1 MTDTARQH
9 LILTGNPN
17 VGKSEIFSRLTGL
30 AAVSSNYPGTTVEYR
45 HGTTRLAGRIFTLTD
60 VPGAYTLEHACKAE
74 EIACDIIAGGE
85 YDVIIH
91 VLDSL
96 NLERNLFFLLE
107 TAAAG
112 KPMLVLLNKWD
123 LALAQGVEIDVE
135 KLSSLLGVKC
145 IPFVAVTGEGI
156 PALEA
161 ALVELLLNPVAPP
174 EPPKADADKWLRIGE
189 ISKAAQVVRHR
200 HPCWTERFQGASI
213 RPSTGLPLA
222 ALILAVGFFL
232 VRGIGEGAISHIVEP
247 LYESYYLPFL
257 NWIFSGLHAGVLKSM
272 LLGGEGVLGALSEGV
287 KIALGEVLAYVF
299 AFYFVLGLLED
310 TGYLPRLSVLM
321 DNFLHK
327 IGLHGYGTMPILLG
341 LGCKVPGIVAAR
353 VLETRRERVIACS
366 MTLMLAPCMPQSA
379 MIFALLAP
387 YSIVYTVA
395 VFGTLL
401 ATGIFSGLVLNKMMH
416 GEAQELFVEIPPW
429 QAPRLKSTCTKL
441 WLRVKNY
448 VVEAVPMILLGIA
461 ALDGL
466 SRTGFLD
473 WLAKIFRAPVS
484 ALLGLPSETV
494 SVVLLGFLRKDISIA
509 LLEPFHLQPGQIVT
523 ASVFLSLYL
532 PCAATMM
539 VLARENGIKDTLKIM
554 TLTLASAFAA
564 GVLTYL
570 VRLIV

>member
-1 MTDTARQH
+1 MTDQERQH

-60 VPGAYTLEHACKAE
+60 VPGAYTLEHSCKAE
-74 EIACDIIAGGE
+74 EIACDVIEAGE
-85 YDVIIH
+85 YDVMVH

-96 NLERNLFFLLE
+96 NLERNLFFFLE
-107 TAAAG
+107 TASAR

-123 LALAQGVEIDVE
+123 LARAQGIELDVK
-135 KLSSLLGVKC
+135 KLSLMLGVKC
-145 IPFVAVTGEGI
+145 VSFVAVTGEGI
-156 PALEA
+156 PAFEA
-161 ALVELLLNPVAPP
+161 ALADLLLNPLPPP
-174 EPPKADADKWLRIGE
+174 EPPKSDADKWLRIGE
-189 ISKAAQVVRHR
+189 ISRAVQVVRHR
-200 HPCWTERFQGASI
+200 HPGWRERFQGASI

-222 ALILAVGFFL
+222 AIILAVGFFL

-247 LYESYYLPFL
+247 LYENYYLPFL
-257 NWIFSGLHAGVLKSM
+257 SWIFSGLDSGVLKSM
-272 LLGGEGVLGALSEGV
+272 LLGGEGALGALSEGV

-353 VLETRRERVIACS
+353 VLETRRERIIACS

-441 WLRVKNY
+441 WLRVKHY
-448 VVEAVPMILLGIA
+448 MVEAVPMILLGIA

-473 WLAKIFRAPVS
+473 VLAKMFRAPVS

-539 VLARENGIKDTLKIM
+539 VLARENGIKDTFKIM

-564 GVLTYL
+564 SGLTYL